1 MIYNGFP
8 SREQVENLRKM
19 YPVGTRVEL
28 VKMDDCQ
35 APPVGSL
42 GTVTGVDS
50 IGTIHIN
57 WDCGGSLGAVYG
69 EDYVVKIAM

>member
-8 SREQVENLRKM
+8 SREQVESIRKR

-28 VKMDDCQ
+28 VEMDDCQ

-42 GTVTGVDS
+42 GTVMGVDS
-50 IGTIHIN
+50 IGT
-57 WDCGGSLGAVYG
+57 YG
-69 EDYVVKIAM
+69 